1 MNDQQTEIDAIEEL
15 ETAWSQ
21 AEMVADTDTLEAIS
35 TSDFMLVGPFG
46 FVLDKQQWLERYR
59 SGDLVT
65 GSLSLEDPAIRVYGE
80 AAVTIARHIQRASY
94 KGQPADGQ
102 FRTTHIAV
110 RVDRRWLLAG
120 IHLSPIG
127 GPPPFARPAEHRAGE
142 GTPSTGASGQ

>member
-1 MNDQQTEIDAIEEL
+1 MNDQQTEIDAIQAL
-15 ETAWSQ
+15 QTAWSQ
-21 AEMVADTDTLEAIS
+21 AEMGADTGTLEAIS
-35 TSDFMLVGPFG
+35 TSDFVLVGPLG

-65 GSLSLEDPAIRVYGE
+65 GSLALEDPAIRVYGE

-94 KGQPADGQ
+94 KEQTVDGQ

-110 RVDRRWLLAG
+110 RVDGRWLLAG

-127 GPPPFARPAEHRAGE
+127 GPPPFAPPAEQRAGE
-142 GTPSTGASGQ
+142 QTPSARANRR